1 VVEEA
6 LVQILVQALVPVAE
20 ATQSDQ
26 AVVPSP
32 LWGLSQHIASA
43 GLSALPRRIHQT
55 AFEAQQ

>member
-1 VVEEA
+1 M
-6 LVQILVQALVPVAE
+6 QILVQALVPVAE